1 MTVGELIE
9 ILKKY
14 PQDMRIQMRDDIGD
28 WSVYVVAQNLGNF
41 MYIQS
46 VNTDL
51 RELPDDRLANL
62 SDLKAL
68 AARESQQ

>member
-1 MTVGELIE
+1 MTVGELIG

-41 MYIQS
+41 MYLQS

>member
-14 PQDMRIQMRDDIGD
+14 PQNMRIQMRDDIGD

-41 MYIQS
+41 MYLQS
-46 VNTDL
+46 VNTDF
-51 RELPDDRLANL
+51 RELPDDRVANL

>member
-41 MYIQS
+41 MYLQS